1 MNLRC
6 ILPFLLASFSAGAF
20 VFNRVATFNI
30 CTQIDPTCNTDT
42 EAVAEIV
49 DASPDGNTL
58 LYTDGVAGN
67 IGLVDISDPSN
78 PVGLGTIDVGGEP
91 TSVAVTGDGL
101 YAVAA
106 VNTSP
111 DFVNVTGN
119 LIVIDIESQ
128 LIVATL
134 PLPGQPDSLKV
145 SPDNQFIAIAIE
157 NERDEDLG
165 DGAPPQMP
173 PGSLVVVDKSD
184 TDPTMWSTTLVNLTG
199 LDGLRFPEDP
209 EPEFVDI
216 STDNVCVITLQE
228 NNGIVI
234 LDLAS
239 LSVLTS
245 FSAGAVA
252 EITQIDATE
261 DDMISQTES
270 LNDILREPDSAV
282 FIGTDYFATAD
293 EGDLDGGSRG
303 FTIFGL
309 DGTVVYESGNFLEH
323 ASARYGHYP
332 EGRSENKGNE
342 PEGMTYS
349 TFGDENLL
357 FVLSERANTVYVFNV
372 DPTDPSNVSFKQV
385 LPSGVGPEG
394 VTAIPSRNLL
404 AVASEVDDRG
414 AAIRSSITIYE
425 YAEGTAAYPTL
436 VSNNRADGTPIPFS
450 ALSGLAAA
458 DAPGIGGQAGIL
470 YSVDDSF
477 YSKSRIFTID
487 VTSFPYAITNEMR
500 VMDSD
505 GVLAAAFPNS
515 TLVNDDMTV
524 NLDQEGIA
532 VSREGGY
539 WIANEGAGTVGD
551 IENPVTTANF
561 VVKVSTEGVIETVVT
576 LPEEIDAIQVRF
588 GFEGIAEYGDFI
600 VVAFQRAWGE
610 EANPRLGI
618 YDTTSSTWKFVFYPL
633 DTPSS
638 QNGGWVGIGDLSP
651 VGNGDFVV
659 LERDNQGGPDAAIKK
674 IYKISLGSML
684 EVEES
689 TTVEKTLVRDVLP
702 DLAASNG
709 NIYEKLE
716 GLAVTSE
723 GEVWINNDNDGVDD
737 NSGEQQLISLGMIVT
752 IPEGTATPI
761 EDSPTVSPV
770 QGTSMANRVGHGGAL
785 LVFGFFAL
793 L

>member
-1 MNLRC
+1 
-6 ILPFLLASFSAGAF
+6 
-20 VFNRVATFNI
+20 
-30 CTQIDPTCNTDT
+30 
-42 EAVAEIV
+42 
-49 DASPDGNTL
+49 
-58 LYTDGVAGN
+58 
-67 IGLVDISDPSN
+67 
-78 PVGLGTIDVGGEP
+78 
-91 TSVAVTGDGL
+91 
-101 YAVAA
+101 
-106 VNTSP
+106 
-111 DFVNVTGN
+111 
-119 LIVIDIESQ
+119 
-128 LIVATL
+128 
-134 PLPGQPDSLKV
+134 
-145 SPDNQFIAIAIE
+145 
-157 NERDEDLG
+157 
-165 DGAPPQMP
+165 
-173 PGSLVVVDKSD
+173 
-184 TDPTMWSTTLVNLTG
+184 
-199 LDGLRFPEDP
+199 
-209 EPEFVDI
+209 
-216 STDNVCVITLQE
+216 
-228 NNGIVI
+228 
-234 LDLAS
+234 
-239 LSVLTS
+239 
-245 FSAGAVA
+245 
-252 EITQIDATE
+252 
-261 DDMISQTES
+261 
-270 LNDILREPDSAV
+270 
-282 FIGTDYFATAD
+282 
-293 EGDLDGGSRG
+293 
-303 FTIFGL
+303 
-309 DGTVVYESGNFLEH
+309 
-323 ASARYGHYP
+323 
-332 EGRSENKGNE
+332 
-342 PEGMTYS
+342 
-349 TFGDENLL
+349 
-357 FVLSERANTVYVFNV
+357 
-372 DPTDPSNVSFKQV
+372 
-385 LPSGVGPEG
+385 
-394 VTAIPSRNLL
+394 
-404 AVASEVDDRG
+404 
-414 AAIRSSITIYE
+414 
-425 YAEGTAAYPTL
+425 
-436 VSNNRADGTPIPFS
+436 
-450 ALSGLAAA
+450 
-458 DAPGIGGQAGIL
+458 
-470 YSVDDSF
+470 
-477 YSKSRIFTID
+477 
-487 VTSFPYAITNEMR
+487 MR

-659 LERDNQGGPDAAIKK
+659 LERDNQGKTCTLLRETQTDSLSLIVYSTSTGGPDAAIKK